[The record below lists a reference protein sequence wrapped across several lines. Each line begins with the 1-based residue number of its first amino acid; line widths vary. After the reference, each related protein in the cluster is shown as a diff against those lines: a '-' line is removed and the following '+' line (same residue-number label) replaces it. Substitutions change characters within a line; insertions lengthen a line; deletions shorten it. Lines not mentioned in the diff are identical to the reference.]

1 MILQVGPEEAGA
13 RLDVFLS
20 EKTDL
25 TRSAAQ
31 KLAADGVVRVNGK
44 AASKNLRLKAGDV
57 VRHGTFGVGVVQKV
71 TPMGNDSLL
80 EIRFEGV
87 GVKKIMNNFA
97 KLTKT

>member
-31 KLAADGVVRVNGK
+31 KLRLTALY
-44 AASKNLRLKAGDV
+44 ASMER
-57 VRHGTFGVGVVQKV
+57 RHQKI
-71 TPMGNDSLL
+71 S
-80 EIRFEGV
+80 
-87 GVKKIMNNFA
+87 A
-97 KLTKT
+97 